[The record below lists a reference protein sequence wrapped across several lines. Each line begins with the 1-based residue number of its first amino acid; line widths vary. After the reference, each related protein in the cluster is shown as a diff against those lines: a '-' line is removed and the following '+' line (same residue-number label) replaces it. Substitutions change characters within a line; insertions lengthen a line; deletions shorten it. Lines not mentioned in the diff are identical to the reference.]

1 MIQTMKQTLRL
12 LVLMITVLYSASAF
26 AVVDPYE
33 VMEITP
39 AEGEVTS
46 LQHFTITFAG
56 LPVVVNEQAIP
67 TLQKGGGATYEGS
80 MRADE
85 AGTSVIVDFDVCCTA
100 SGQYFLNLPEG
111 SLTVNGQHLLPLTLR
126 FIINGSIES
135 FYEQI
140 TIDPAEG
147 QVESLQYF
155 TISLPEYVGEIEYGK
170 MATLTNT
177 TTGATYQAEMFD
189 VGFNVLVY
197 FGEEI
202 TEAGNYTLTIPS
214 GSIIIYTL
222 GEDVHEFN
230 FNYTIAGG
238 ADFIVGDVDNS
249 GHLSIADVTAL
260 IDLLLSGGVAPDAAD
275 VNQDGGV
282 GIGDVT
288 ALIDLLLANG

>member
-1 MIQTMKQTLRL
+1 MKQTLRL
-12 LVLMITVLYSASAF
+12 LVLMMTVLYSSSAF

-46 LQHFTITFAG
+46 LRHFTITFAD
-56 LPVVVNEQAIP
+56 LPVVVSQGAIP
-67 TLQKGGGATYEGS
+67 TLQKGGGATYEGT

-147 QVESLQYF
+147 QVERLQYF
-155 TISLPEYVGEIEYGK
+155 SISLPEYVGEIEYGK

-177 TTGATYQAEMFD
+177 TTGATYQSDMYD

-214 GSIIIYTL
+214 GSIVIYTL
-222 GEDVHEFN
+222 SEDVHELN

-238 ADFIVGDVDNS
+238 ADYIIGDVDGNNR
-249 GHLSIADVTAL
+249 LSIADVTAL
-260 IDLLLSGGVAPDAAD
+260 IDLLLSGGDAPDAAD
-275 VNQDGGV
+275 VNRDGGV
-282 GIGDVT
+282 SIADVT
-288 ALIDLLLANG
+288 ALIDLLLAN